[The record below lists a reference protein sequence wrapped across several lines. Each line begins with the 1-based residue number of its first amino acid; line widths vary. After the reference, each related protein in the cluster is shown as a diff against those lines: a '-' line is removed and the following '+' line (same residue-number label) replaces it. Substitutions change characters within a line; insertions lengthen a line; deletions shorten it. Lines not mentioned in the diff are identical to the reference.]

1 MGHQLLRAMFHFPL
15 SQELDQNNSSMIG
28 WLHMPGLDHDPGIG
42 PARANL
48 LHRHGSKETKIKLV
62 FPRGL
67 ARARRNLASSTITA
81 VTKGAFATLARRPG
95 CARGLQVAMFV
106 VDGPQAS
113 LASQSKNRPLRL
125 AL

>member
-67 ARARRNLASSTITA
+67 ARARRDLASGTITA
-81 VTKGAFATLARRPG
+81 ATQQL
-95 CARGLQVAMFV
+95 CASVPLNQPNNCGLYV
-106 VDGPQAS
+106 
-113 LASQSKNRPLRL
+113 
-125 AL
+125 